1 MRTRTAFLF
10 PLMAGLTL
18 VACDTPTEH
27 QGNAHLRI
35 LLTDAPSDYI
45 ESAVVEIGRI
55 EILPANDGPPEVI
68 VEDAGSYDLL
78 DLQNGV
84 TADLGIAPIDAGDY
98 SELRMFVES
107 AEITLAAGYE
117 FNDGTTTRT
126 LFVPSGAQTGIKIK
140 LMSPDGDDD
149 AGVTISQGETVLVVD
164 FDVAQNFV
172 IQGNP
177 ETPAGIHGILFT
189 PVLRA
194 IVRDVAGSIAGTVA
208 APAGVAV
215 EGLTVTATREGAED
229 ADATTLVNA
238 DGTFLLPFM
247 TPGTYGVTVAAPDGH
262 SANVVQ
268 VTVAE
273 NQAVTGVALTITAD

>member
-1 MRTRTAFLF
+1 
-10 PLMAGLTL
+10 MAGLTL
-18 VACDTPTEH
+18 AACDTPTEQ
-27 QGNAHLRI
+27 QGNAYLRI

-45 ESAVVEIGRI
+45 ASAVVEIGSI
-55 EILPANDGPPEVI
+55 EILPAGGGSRQVI
-68 VEDAGSYDLL
+68 VEDAGSYDLM

-84 TADLGIAPIDAGDY
+84 TADLGIAPIEAGDY
-98 SELRMFVES
+98 SELRMIVES
-107 AEITLAAGYE
+107 AEITLADGYE

-126 LFVPSGAQTGIKIK
+126 LFVPSGAQSGIKIK

-149 AGVTISQGETVLVVD
+149 AGVTFSPGESVLVVD
-164 FDVAQNFV
+164 FDVSQNFV

-208 APAGVAV
+208 APTGVVV
-215 EGLTVTATREGAED
+215 EGLTVTATRAGAED
-229 ADATTLVNA
+229 ADATTLVKA

-247 TPGTYGVTVAAPDGH
+247 TPGTYNVTVAAPDGH
-262 SANVVQ
+262 SANVVE
-268 VTVAE
+268 VTVDE
-273 NQAVTGVALTITAD
+273 NQAVTGVALTITAN

>member
-1 MRTRTAFLF
+1 MRTRTMVLS
-10 PLMAGLTL
+10 LMAGLTL
-18 VACDTPTEH
+18 AACDTPTEQ
-27 QGNAHLRI
+27 QGNAYLRI

-55 EILPANDGPPEVI
+55 EILPAGGGPRQVI

-84 TADLGIAPIDAGDY
+84 TADLGIAPIEAGDY
-98 SELRMFVES
+98 SELRMIVES
-107 AEITLAAGYE
+107 AEITLVDGYE

-140 LMSPDGDDD
+140 LMSPDGDDG
-149 AGVTISQGETVLVVD
+149 AGITISQGETVLVVD

-208 APAGVAV
+208 APAGVVV
-215 EGLTVTATREGAED
+215 EGLTVTATRTGAED
-229 ADATTLVNA
+229 ADATTLVKA

-247 TPGTYGVTVAAPDGH
+247 TPGTYSVTVAAPDGH
-262 SANVVQ
+262 TANVVE
-268 VTVAE
+268 VTVEE
-273 NQAVTGVALTITAD
+273 NQAVTGVALTITAN

>member
-1 MRTRTAFLF
+1 
-10 PLMAGLTL
+10 MAGLTL
-18 VACDTPTEH
+18 AACDTPTEQ
-27 QGNAHLRI
+27 QGNAYLRI

-45 ESAVVEIGRI
+45 ASAVVEIGSI
-55 EILPANDGPPEVI
+55 EILPAGGGSRQVI
-68 VEDAGSYDLL
+68 VEDAGSYDLM

-84 TADLGIAPIDAGDY
+84 TADLGIAPIEAGDY
-98 SELRMFVES
+98 SELRMIVES
-107 AEITLAAGYE
+107 AEITLADGYE

-126 LFVPSGAQTGIKIK
+126 LFVPSGAQSGIKIK

-149 AGVTISQGETVLVVD
+149 AGVTFSPGESVLVVD
-164 FDVAQNFV
+164 FDVSQNFV

-208 APAGVAV
+208 APTGVVV
-215 EGLTVTATREGAED
+215 EGLTVTATRAGAED
-229 ADATTLVNA
+229 ADATTLVKA

-247 TPGTYGVTVAAPDGH
+247 TPGTYNVTVAAPADH
-262 SANVVQ
+262 TANVVE
-268 VTVAE
+268 VTVDE
-273 NQAVTGVALTITAD
+273 NQAVTGVALTITAN